1 MKEIRFFYVPD
12 AVNQSEL
19 PADEAAHALRV
30 LRLHEGD
37 EMVLMDGV
45 GCYYRAEVTLAHG
58 HHCQYAI
65 RETLPQERQWYGNVH
80 LAIAP
85 TKMMDR
91 MEWMIE
97 KAVEI
102 GVDEISFLNC
112 QFSERTI
119 VKMPRAEKI
128 VIAATKQSRKP
139 WLTELHEMVNFDTFV
154 RQPRNCCKYIAHCY
168 EEIPRS
174 YLFDE
179 LRQPSDMR
187 DAMVLIGPEGDFSID
202 EVRLAVANGYKS
214 VHLGNSRLRT
224 ETAGLAAVMMM
235 QLSKE

>member
-37 EMVLMDGV
+37 EMMLMDGV

-214 VHLGNSRLRT
+214 VHLGNSRFRT